1 MLTPITFHDGAIELI
16 DQTRLPQE
24 VVTLTV
30 RDYRELA
37 DAIREM
43 RIRGAPRTFLLGQL
57 RTACRA
63 RV

>member
-37 DAIREM
+37 DAIR
-43 RIRGAPRTFLLGQL
+43 GAPRTFLLGQL